1 MTMTMLAIIAS
12 TVDGIKT
19 ELALFLLAFFLHMVV
34 FRGHNVRTRKGYSP
48 KSGKPLDGP
57 NAKGGSK
64 TAGSCAKGGPSP
76 SQTPQTSQKFVL
88 AAMSAAE
95 SLCTNGGSKQA
106 FTAKV
111 RDELQQ
117 VPIDERVDALTS
129 LLQGAAKSKVASEE
143 LLAAVHTLLEENH
156 LKLSMGLAEC
166 FLHGH
171 LAHGNMPKVQRT
183 LETMRSLGLMPRVC
197 AFNELL
203 VVAVKKCPKQVWDL
217 VDEMKICGAKP
228 DRITCAILLKTVQA
242 SPKSAHLERILT
254 LLDDIGGDMDEV
266 LLSSV
271 VEACLCT
278 GRPDLLE
285 PHLKQR
291 TIKRVQVKSSHTFG
305 SIIRAY
311 GSLKDIKGVWDTWRE
326 MRTRHVMPTSI
337 TLGCMVE
344 ALTTNGDVEAGY
356 EFVRD
361 ISKDDICSHQINAVI
376 YGSVLKGFAQQ
387 KQFDRVWSVYQEML
401 DLKLQFSIVTFNTL
415 VDACA
420 RSHDMSRIPAL
431 LESMVAQGIEPNIIT
446 YSAILKGY
454 CQANRL
460 DEAFQL
466 MAQMMQTT
474 DLRPDEIMYNTL
486 LDGCARQGLYDKGMQ
501 VLAEMQQ
508 VGVPPTNFTLSVLVK
523 LASRSKRLDSAF
535 ELCDEIS
542 SKYKFRLNMHV
553 YSNLVHGCVMGK
565 DLGRGMQVLQKMLS
579 ERVRPDARTYD
590 SLLRAC
596 IAEHRA
602 KDAAGLLRA
611 ALGLRNVHPSLV
623 DKPASLLQP
632 QGRLTVELIENV
644 LDGIAG
650 ICRDPKLAVELLQ
663 DLRRVPGL
671 KLDPKLQLRL
681 ATKSGQ
687 F

>member
-1 MTMTMLAIIAS
+1 MTVLAVIAS
-12 TVDGIKT
+12 TLESIQT

-34 FRGHNVRTRKGYSP
+34 FRSRNIQVKKGHLP
-48 KSGKPLDGP
+48 KASKHTDGL
-57 NAKGGSK
+57 NTEVTCK
-64 TAGSCAKGGPSP
+64 TAGAGVKGGPGASH
-76 SQTPQTSQKFVL
+76 KFSL
-88 AAMSAAE
+88 ASAAE
-95 SLCTNGGSKQA
+95 GICAAACGKQA
-106 FTAKV
+106 LAAKI
-111 RDELQQ
+111 RNELQQ
-117 VPIDERVDALTS
+117 VPIDDRVDALTS
-129 LLQGAAKSKVASEE
+129 LLQGAAKSKVMSED
-143 LLAAVHTLLEENH
+143 LLSAVQLLLEENH
-156 LKLSMGLAEC
+156 LKLSSGLGEC

-171 LAHGNMPKVQRT
+171 LAHGEFNKVQ
-183 LETMRSLGLMPRVC
+183 LMIKAMRSAGLQPRPNT
-197 AFNELL
+197 FNELMGA
-203 VVAVKKCPKQVWDL
+203 AVKKCPKQVWAL
-217 VDEMKICGAKP
+217 VDEMKSCGAKP
-228 DRITCAILLKTVQA
+228 DRITCAILLKSIQA
-242 SPKSAHLERILT
+242 IPKSAHLERILA
-254 LLDDIGGDMDEV
+254 LLDEIDGDMDEI
-266 LLSSV
+266 LFSSV
-271 VEACLCT
+271 VEACLCA

-291 TIKRVQVKSSHTFG
+291 TIKHLHVKSPHTYG
-305 SIIRAY
+305 SMIRAY
-311 GSLKDIKGVWDTWRE
+311 GSLRDIKGVWDTWRE
-326 MRTRHVMPTSI
+326 MRTRHVIPTSI
-337 TLGCMVE
+337 ILGCMVE

-356 EFVRD
+356 EFIRD
-361 ISKDDICSHQINAVI
+361 ISKDEACRHQINAVI

-501 VLAEMQQ
+501 VLGEMQQ

-523 LASRSKRLDSAF
+523 LASRSKRIDNAF
-535 ELCDEIS
+535 ELCDEIT
-542 SKYKFRLNMHV
+542 SKYRFRLNMHV
-553 YSNLVHGCVMGK
+553 YSNLVHGCVMAK
-565 DLGRGMQVLQKMLS
+565 DLQRGMEVLQKMLS

-596 IAEHRA
+596 IADHRA
-602 KDAAGLLRA
+602 QDAAGLLRA
-611 ALGLRNVHPSLV
+611 AMGLRNVHPDLV
-623 DKPASLLQP
+623 GMPANLLQP
-632 QGRLTVELIENV
+632 QGRLTVELIEHV
-644 LDGIAG
+644 LDGIASM
-650 ICRDPKLAVELLQ
+650 CKDTKSAVELLQ

-671 KLDPKLQLRL
+671 RLDPKLQLRL
-681 ATKSGQ
+681 ATRSGQ

>member
-1 MTMTMLAIIAS
+1 MTVLALLAS
-12 TVDGIKT
+12 TVEGIKT
-19 ELALFLLAFFLHMVV
+19 ELALFLLAFVLHMVV
-34 FRGHNVRTRKGYSP
+34 FRSHNVRTRKGYSP

-64 TAGSCAKGGPSP
+64 TAGSCAKGSPSP
-76 SQTPQTSQKFVL
+76 SQKFAL
-88 AAMSAAE
+88 AALSVAD
-95 SLCTNGGSKQA
+95 SICTNSGGKQA
-106 FTAKV
+106 LMTKL

-117 VPIDERVDALTS
+117 VPIEERVDALTS
-129 LLQGAAKSKVASEE
+129 LLQGAAKAKVTSEE
-143 LLAAVHTLLEENH
+143 MLAALHTLLEENN
-156 LKLSMGLAEC
+156 LKLSMGLGEC

-203 VVAVKKCPKQVWDL
+203 VVAVKKCPKQVWAL
-217 VDEMKICGAKP
+217 VDEMKSCGAKP
-228 DRITCAILLKTVQA
+228 DRITCAILLKSIQA
-242 SPKSAHLERILT
+242 IPKSAHLERILA
-254 LLDDIGGDMDEV
+254 LLDEIDGDMDEI
-266 LLSSV
+266 LFSSV
-271 VEACLCT
+271 VEACLCA

-291 TIKRVQVKSSHTFG
+291 TIKHLHVKSPHTYG
-305 SIIRAY
+305 SMIRAY
-311 GSLKDIKGVWDTWRE
+311 GSLRDIKGVWDTWRE
-326 MRTRHVMPTSI
+326 MRTRHVIPTSI
-337 TLGCMVE
+337 ILGCMVE

-356 EFVRD
+356 EFIRD
-361 ISKDDICSHQINAVI
+361 ISKDEACRHQINAVI

-466 MAQMMQTT
+466 MSQMMQTT
-474 DLRPDEIMYNTL
+474 ELRPDEIMYNTL

-501 VLAEMQQ
+501 ILAEMKQ

-542 SKYKFRLNMHV
+542 SKYRFRLNVHV

-565 DLGRGMQVLQKMLS
+565 DLGRGMEVLQKMLS

-671 KLDPKLQLRL
+671 KLDPRLQLRL

>member
-64 TAGSCAKGGPSP
+64 TAGSCAKGSPSP
-76 SQTPQTSQKFVL
+76 SQKFAL
-88 AAMSAAE
+88 AALSAAD
-95 SLCTNGGSKQA
+95 SIFTNSGGKQA
-106 FTAKV
+106 LMTKL

-129 LLQGAAKSKVASEE
+129 LLQGAAKNKVASEE

-171 LAHGNMPKVQRT
+171 LAHGNMLKVQRAM
-183 LETMRSLGLMPRVC
+183 EAMRSLGLLPRVSI
-197 AFNELL
+197 FNELL
-203 VVAVKKCPKQVWDL
+203 AVAVKKCPKQVWDL

-242 SPKSAHLERILT
+242 SPKSAQLERILA
-254 LLDDIGGDMDEV
+254 LLHDIDGDMDEI
-266 LLSSV
+266 LFSSV

-326 MRTRHVMPTSI
+326 MRTRRIMPTSI

-466 MAQMMQTT
+466 MSQMMQTT
-474 DLRPDEIMYNTL
+474 ELRPDEIMYNTL

-501 VLAEMQQ
+501 ILAEMKQ
-508 VGVPPTNFTLSVLVK
+508 VDVPPTNFTLSVLVK

-553 YSNLVHGCVMGK
+553 YSNLVHGCVMAK
-565 DLGRGMQVLQKMLS
+565 DLQRGMEVLQKMLS

-596 IAEHRA
+596 IADHRA
-602 KDAAGLLRA
+602 QDAAGLLRA
-611 ALGLRNVHPSLV
+611 AMGLRNVHPDLV
-623 DKPASLLQP
+623 GMPANLLQP
-632 QGRLTVELIENV
+632 QGRLTVELIEHV
-644 LDGIAG
+644 LDGIAS
-650 ICRDPKLAVELLQ
+650 ICKDTKSAVQLLQ

-671 KLDPKLQLRL
+671 RLDPKLQLRL
-681 ATKSGQ
+681 ATRSGQ

>member
-1 MTMTMLAIIAS
+1 MTVLALLAS
-12 TVDGIKT
+12 TVEGIKT
-19 ELALFLLAFFLHMVV
+19 ELALFLLAFVLHMVV
-34 FRGHNVRTRKGYSP
+34 FRSHNVRTRKGYSP

-64 TAGSCAKGGPSP
+64 TAGSCAKGSPSP
-76 SQTPQTSQKFVL
+76 SQKFAL
-88 AAMSAAE
+88 AALSAAD
-95 SLCTNGGSKQA
+95 SIFTNSGGKQA
-106 FTAKV
+106 LMTKL

-129 LLQGAAKSKVASEE
+129 LLQGAAKNKVASEE

-203 VVAVKKCPKQVWDL
+203 VVAVKKCPRQVWNF

-254 LLDDIGGDMDEV
+254 LLDDIDGEMDEV
-266 LLSSV
+266 LFSCL

-361 ISKDDICSHQINAVI
+361 MSKDEICSQQINAVI

-420 RSHDMSRIPAL
+420 RSRDMSRVPDL

-466 MAQMMQTT
+466 MSQMMQTT
-474 DLRPDEIMYNTL
+474 ELRPDEIMYNTL
-486 LDGCARQGLYDKGMQ
+486 LDGCARQGLFDKGMQ
-501 VLAEMQQ
+501 VYAEMQQ

-542 SKYKFRLNMHV
+542 SKYRFRLNVHV

-565 DLGRGMQVLQKMLS
+565 DLGRGMEVLQKMLS

-596 IAEHRA
+596 IADHRA
-602 KDAAGLLRA
+602 QDAAGLLRA
-611 ALGLRNVHPSLV
+611 AMGLRNVHPDLV
-623 DKPASLLQP
+623 GMPANLLQP
-632 QGRLTVELIENV
+632 QGRLTVELIEHV
-644 LDGIAG
+644 LDGIASM
-650 ICRDPKLAVELLQ
+650 CKDTKSAVELLQ

-671 KLDPKLQLRL
+671 RLDPKLQLRL
-681 ATKSGQ
+681 ATRSGQ